1 MPASVE
7 SELSRGFDIQAAR
20 QFFQPTGAEA
30 ALPPIST
37 GGAESAA
44 LASHAA
50 AVPPGFEA
58 AAMGA
63 TGNSAAAMAA
73 KSAISP
79 AIQLILRLPG
89 VLGAGQQLFEIIA
102 ALFGA
107 NLMEAF
113 NPTLWAQQLAGG
125 VANLKTSLMTG
136 TASTVG
142 EHMVVPLSMLP
153 GHAPIL
159 SQLGMNLNSGFD
171 MSSIHAAS
179 GGLGSPT
186 GGLNVDHMNI
196 SGPLDLKKVQF
207 EGASANPGLKLAAR
221 HDGLLS
227 GPSVNPD
234 FSASH
239 LSGAQRLFSDQMSS
253 GGNSMFS
260 TSASTGS
267 TSTVVSASGSPA
279 GSSHL
284 NIGSNA
290 FGQQEVG
297 SLQAGYQLG
306 EGSISGPGMSNGN
319 IGYQMSGAQPAV
331 DAAPKLAPSGRVS
344 DLLGGDGQPL
354 MAQNGVPE
362 YYRPSMATGGYS
374 TPSDVTPAAG
384 AGSGLKGLKADEPMM
399 SILKKPIGTNHHGT
413 MDSVGHQSKGA
424 MSHSQSSKAMDQI
437 SHRTTPKAYGQSRAS
452 HVSPH
457 HEVQAAPSS
466 SAQSGM
472 QQQQQPVEQQYQ
484 QAQQQTPGEQQMQQ
498 QQPGDQPA
506 QPGDANVEAVDYT
519 VQKGDCLWDIAKK
532 RFGDGS
538 KWTEIYKMNADVIG
552 SNPDLIHTGLEL
564 KLPGTDATQTASAGQ
579 YSVQPGDNL
588 WDIAQEQ
595 LGDGTKWGELYK
607 ANANVIGDNPRLIMP
622 GQQLN
627 MPGQAPIQVGQG
639 IPSADPSAAMQS
651 GAPQAVF
658 QEPTAMAQPAV
669 QPMQA
674 APQAQ
679 APAAP
684 AQPQTISM
692 QKPGMLH
699 PAGQM
704 LQEPYNPGPGA
715 AIAGTL
721 DAPQQPIVSS
731 SLAPDLSFLGP
742 QKQQ

>member
-136 TASTVG
+136 TASSVG

-159 SQLGMNLNSGFD
+159 SQLGMNMNSGFD
-171 MSSIHAAS
+171 MSAIHAAS
-179 GGLGSPT
+179 GGLGAPT
-186 GGLNVDHMNI
+186 GGLNVEHLNI

-207 EGASANPGLKLAAR
+207 EGAANPGLKLATR

-239 LSGAQRLFSDQMSS
+239 LSSAQRLFSDQMSS
-253 GGNSMFS
+253 GGGNSMFS
-260 TSASTGS
+260 SAASSGS
-267 TSTVVSASGSPA
+267 TSTFVSASGSPA
-279 GSSHL
+279 GSSHM
-284 NIGSNA
+284 NIGSNT

-297 SLQAGYQLG
+297 SLPAGYQLG

-331 DAAPKLAPSGRVS
+331 EAAPKLAPSGRVS

-374 TPSDVTPAAG
+374 TPSDVTPAAS

-457 HEVQAAPSS
+457 HEVQSAPSS
-466 SAQSGM
+466 QSAM
-472 QQQQQPVEQQYQ
+472 QQHAQQQQPVEQQYQ
-484 QAQQQTPGEQQMQQ
+484 QAQQQTGEQQMQ

-506 QPGDANVEAVDYT
+506 QPGDANVEAMDYT

-532 RFGDGS
+532 RLGDGT

-552 SNPDLIHTGLEL
+552 ANPDLIHTGLEL
-564 KLPGTDATQTASAGQ
+564 KLPGADATQTASAGQ

-622 GQQLN
+622 GQQLS
-627 MPGQAPIQVGQG
+627 MPGQAPVQVGQG

-658 QEPTAMAQPAV
+658 QDPTAMAQPV

-674 APQAQ
+674 APQA
-679 APAAP
+679 PSMP

-692 QKPGMLH
+692 QQPGML
-699 PAGQM
+699 PQAGQM
-704 LQEPYNPGPGA
+704 LQQPYNPGPGA